1 LIFKHH
7 VFDFGVQRFEN
18 ICNAIMRFF
27 TSCFV
32 LMFLEF
38 LLGFVVTLMNSFMLS
53 TFLDIEMRK
62 WIFLIFTEIGV
73 FNKISKCL
81 RVTVDKSSIGL
92 LLASWLG
99 GAAEVLLNKLIGERH
114 IIKNHIKNLFVGVV
128 LLQTLF
134 DVLEVGDEADLGG
147 KRTKFG

>member
-1 LIFKHH
+1 M
-7 VFDFGVQRFEN
+7 QRFEN
-18 ICNAIMRFF
+18 VCDAVTRFL
-27 TSCFV
+27 TGCFV

-38 LLGFVVTLMNSFMLS
+38 LLGFVVYLMNSFIFS
-53 TFLDIEMRK
+53 TFLDVEMRK

-73 FNKISKCL
+73 FNKISECQG
-81 RVTVDKSSIGL
+81 VTVDESSIGL

-99 GAAEVLLNKLIGERH
+99 GAAEVLLDKLVGERH
-114 IIKNHIKNLFVGVV
+114 VIQNQIKNFFISIV

-134 DVLEVGDEADLGG
+134 DVLEVGDEADLSR

>member
-73 FNKISKCL
+73 FNKISKGL
-81 RVTVDKSSIGL
+81 RISVYKSSIGL
-92 LLASWLG
+92 WLAS
-99 GAAEVLLNKLIGERH
+99 
-114 IIKNHIKNLFVGVV
+114 
-128 LLQTLF
+128 
-134 DVLEVGDEADLGG
+134 
-147 KRTKFG
+147 